1 MAKFNAAKDYRLIK
15 NFAKES
21 KSYQKVNNTSFSMI
35 SFYGEA
41 PILICFEFKLGRCI
55 YISYEVQSIY
65 DKYANKDVYKTS
77 EAFVDTFIK
86 TSGWYKKRKLNDT
99 IWVECDLSQDF
110 IESDVSQ
117 GLLDF
122 SVFCNAMNKFLN
134 KNFDEGFNEKDIRT
148 YSHGFYNKSMNFFKK
163 FGIGSV
169 VVSVVGFILAIN
181 AGNIGFLGFL
191 MLIAG
196 LVGAVTSFLKFKN
209 YKRLKAKL
217 KKA

>member
-1 MAKFNAAKDYRLIK
+1 MAKFKAAKDYRLIK

-21 KSYQKVNNTSFSMI
+21 KSYKKINNTSFSMI

-41 PILICFEFKLGRCI
+41 PIIICFEFKLGRCI

-65 DKYANKDVYKTS
+65 DQYANKDVYKTP

-86 TSGWYKKRKLNDT
+86 TSGWYKKRKLNNT
-99 IWVECDLSQDF
+99 IWVECDLSQNF

-122 SVFCNAMNKFLN
+122 SVFCKTMNKFFN
-134 KNFDEGFNEKDIRT
+134 KNFDEGFNENDIRA
-148 YSHGFYNKSMNFFKK
+148 YSHNFYNKSMGFFKK
-163 FGIGSV
+163 LGIGSV
-169 VVSVVGFILAIN
+169 VLFVVGFILAIK

-196 LVGAVTSFLKFKN
+196 IVGAVTSFLKFKN